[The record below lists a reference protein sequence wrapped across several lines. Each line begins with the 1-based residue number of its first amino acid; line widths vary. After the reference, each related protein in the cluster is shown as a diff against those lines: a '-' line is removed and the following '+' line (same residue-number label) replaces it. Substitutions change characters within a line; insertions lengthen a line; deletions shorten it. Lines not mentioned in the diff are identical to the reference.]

1 MSHSHRAFLFAPPSF
16 GWGTLPVWG
25 VIALSAALAAT
36 PARAAEDAGLAFV
49 LGAGSH
55 LALGADEVPLPEGAR
70 LELLVTGKKEAGEFQ
85 VQLRPGG
92 LVLPEFALGESGQR
106 LRVRIAGISAGWLA
120 PQPDG
125 LAVELPATVQ
135 VEVGDGI
142 TASTGEYALAFTTGA
157 SKEVAALA
165 DSDVPAPD
173 GEVVDYTSRFARLVA
188 TGTVAAGSPVAP
200 GEPLVVVLEGSFEG
214 LPADLR

>member
-1 MSHSHRAFLFAPPSF
+1 VVL
-16 GWGTLPVWG
+16 
-25 VIALSAALAAT
+25 ALSAALAAA

-49 LGAGSH
+49 LGPGSH
-55 LALGADEVPLPEGAR
+55 LALGAGVVPLPEGTR
-70 LELLVTGKKEAGEFQ
+70 LELLVIGEKKAGEYQ
-85 VQLRPGG
+85 LQLRPGG
-92 LVLPEFALGESGQR
+92 LVLPELALGESGQR
-106 LRVRIAGISAGWLA
+106 LRVRIAGPSAGWLA

-135 VEVGDGI
+135 VEVGDGV

-157 SKEVAALA
+157 SKTVAAMA
-165 DSDVPAPD
+165 DSDVLAPD
-173 GEVVDYTSRFARLVA
+173 GEVVDYTSRSARLVA
-188 TGTVAAGSPVAP
+188 TGTIAAGSPVAP